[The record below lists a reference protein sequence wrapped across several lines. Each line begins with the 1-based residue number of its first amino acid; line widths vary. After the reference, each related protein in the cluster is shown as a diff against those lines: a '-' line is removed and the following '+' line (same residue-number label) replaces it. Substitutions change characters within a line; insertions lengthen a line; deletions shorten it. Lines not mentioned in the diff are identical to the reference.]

1 MKILIAAESFFPRS
15 NGVTNSVMK
24 AAKYLRNTGHEVLI
38 LAQGD
43 GPNFVEGQEVVR
55 VPALS
60 LHKYVTADFPVV
72 SQKRLR
78 QTIAD
83 FAPDVIHLASPFF
96 LGDQVLNVATD
107 LNIPVVAIYQ
117 TDVSGF
123 AGFYKLNIFRTYGDM
138 KIRKIHS
145 RASLNLVPSSA
156 SETYL
161 QSLGVSKIK
170 RWTRGVDL
178 NAFNPKWRSEEL
190 SSAFGKKPVI
200 GYVGRLAPEKQVEK
214 LASLA
219 DLNATLVIIG
229 DGPSRKDLER
239 ALPKAIFLGQLN
251 GEALSKSMASLD
263 ILITTGEHETFCQ
276 VIQEGMASKLAVV
289 APRAGGPID
298 LINSGVDGLLVEPGN
313 LTELR
318 SAIEL
323 LISDE
328 QLRMKL
334 AAAAFEKVADRTWD
348 NICAELVNHYQNL
361 VDENQERYVS

>member
-24 AAKYLRNTGHEVLI
+24 AAKFLRSTGHEVLI

-43 GPNFVEGQEVVR
+43 GPNFVEGQEVIR

-78 QTIAD
+78 QTISD

-145 RASLNLVPSSA
+145 RASLNLAPSSA
-156 SETYL
+156 SEEYL
-161 QSLGVSKIK
+161 RSLGVSKIK

-178 NAFNPKWRSEEL
+178 EAFNPKWRSTQL
-190 SSAFGKKPVI
+190 RATFGNRPVI
-200 GYVGRLAPEKQVEK
+200 GYVGRLAPEKQVAK
-214 LASLA
+214 LAALA
-219 DLNATLVIIG
+219 DLDATLVIIG
-229 DGPSRKDLER
+229 DGPSKKELEK
-239 ALPKAIFLGQLN
+239 ALPNAIFLGQLH

-263 ILITTGEHETFCQ
+263 ILVTTGEHETFCQ

-289 APRAGGPID
+289 APKAGGPID
-298 LINSGVDGLLVEPGN
+298 LINNGVDGLLVEPGN
-313 LTELR
+313 LSELR
-318 SAIEL
+318 SAVSL
-323 LISDE
+323 LISDVS
-328 QLRMKL
+328 LREKL
-334 AAAAFEKVADRTWD
+334 ATTAFNKVADKSWD
-348 NICAELVNHYQNL
+348 NICDQLVRHYQDLIN
-361 VDENQERYVS
+361 ENQERYVS